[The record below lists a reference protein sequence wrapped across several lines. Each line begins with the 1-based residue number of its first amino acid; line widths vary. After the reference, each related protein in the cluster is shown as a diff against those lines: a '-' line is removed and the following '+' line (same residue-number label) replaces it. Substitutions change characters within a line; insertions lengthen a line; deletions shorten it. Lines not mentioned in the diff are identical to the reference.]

1 MEINWGDRGEH
12 ESTPEYSF
20 LKHTE
25 TMFANAE
32 KNKTTIVI

>member
-12 ESTPEYSF
+12 ESTPEYNF

-25 TMFANAE
+25 TTFANAG
-32 KNKTTIVI
+32 KNTMIIVK